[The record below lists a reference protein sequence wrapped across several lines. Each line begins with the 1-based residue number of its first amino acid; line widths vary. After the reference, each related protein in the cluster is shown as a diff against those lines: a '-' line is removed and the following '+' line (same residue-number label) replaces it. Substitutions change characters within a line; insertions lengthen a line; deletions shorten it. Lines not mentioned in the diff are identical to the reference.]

1 MIDWNNDGKHDI
13 DDTVIDLAVLEDMD
27 EEEDQPEWHSEKNE
41 RRKKSGCGCLTAV
54 VFAIGSGLIFAI
66 VFAII

>member
-13 DDTVIDLAVLEDMD
+13 DDTVIDLVVLDDMD
-27 EEEDQPEWHSEKNE
+27 EDQPESQGPA
-41 RRKKSGCGCLTAV
+41 RGCRKKSGCGCLTAV

-66 VFAII
+66 VLAII